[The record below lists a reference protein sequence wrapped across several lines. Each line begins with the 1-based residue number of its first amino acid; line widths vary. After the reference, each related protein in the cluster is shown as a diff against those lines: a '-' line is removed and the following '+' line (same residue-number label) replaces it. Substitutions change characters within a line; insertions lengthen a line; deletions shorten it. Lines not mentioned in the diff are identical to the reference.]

1 MLKNASGVPGLEV
14 LYPLLL
20 KGLTERDLPLTHAA
34 RLLAH
39 NPPSCFASRIG
50 RARSPSAARPT
61 SRLRDVDPYRYLR
74 RRQWHN
80 YVAWS
85 PYDGIELPFRVVAT
99 FQRGR
104 CIAADGKV
112 SGAPGQGQFVRPPLR
127 RH

>member
-1 MLKNASGVPGLEV
+1 M
-14 LYPLLL
+14 
-20 KGLTERDLPLTHAA
+20 
-34 RLLAH
+34 AH
-39 NPPSCFASRIG
+39 NPAKLFRIADRKGALAIG
-50 RARSPSAARPT
+50 READITLARR
-61 SRLRDVDPYRYLR
+61 DPYRYR
-74 RRQWHN
+74 AADSGNN